1 VAIGKQWYDAFWYFI
16 HSTNML
22 SRKLSLQN
30 KILSSQVI
38 CITLGSLFIGFGMGY
53 SYQLERETP
62 VLWYGFV
69 LALIAVFLPLL
80 SVGKLRK

>member
-1 VAIGKQWYDAFWYFI
+1 
-16 HSTNML
+16 ML

-38 CITLGSLFIGFGMGY
+38 CITLGSLFIGFAMGY

-62 VLWYGFV
+62 VLWFGLV
-69 LALIAVFLPLL
+69 LTLIAVFLPLF
-80 SVGKLRK
+80 SVVNSRK